1 MAGIYIHIPF
11 CKQACNYCNFHF
23 STSLHYKNDLLK
35 AILLEI
41 KMQQYFLENEK
52 IETIYFGGGSP
63 SILETDEVKR
73 IIEVIYNNYNVGDLK
88 EVTLEANPDD
98 LSGQKIKE
106 LKNTVI
112 NRFSIGVQSFF
123 DEDLIWMNRVHNSQQ
138 ADRAIK
144 TAQDAGFHNL
154 TIDLIYGIPT
164 LSNGNWIKNLS
175 KALDLQVPHISAY
188 ALTVEEKTPLH
199 KMISKHEKENVDE
212 KRSAAQMIMLIETL
226 ISNDFEHYEISNF
239 AKFNQYALHNTN
251 YWKGEKYL
259 GIGPSAHSF
268 NGNER
273 RWNVSNNQQYFQG
286 IFSNK
291 SIFENEIL
299 SAKDQFN
306 EWLMTGLRTQWGC
319 DLTVAKMKFDE
330 SWIKEILQDAEPYF
344 NAKKMMQLENKLI
357 LTNEGKLI
365 ADRIISDLM
374 IVK

>member
-1 MAGIYIHIPF
+1 
-11 CKQACNYCNFHF
+11 
-23 STSLHYKNDLLK
+23 
-35 AILLEI
+35 
-41 KMQQYFLENEK
+41 
-52 IETIYFGGGSP
+52 
-63 SILETDEVKR
+63 
-73 IIEVIYNNYNVGDLK
+73 
-88 EVTLEANPDD
+88 
-98 LSGQKIKE
+98 
-106 LKNTVI
+106 
-112 NRFSIGVQSFF
+112 
-123 DEDLIWMNRVHNSQQ
+123 
-138 ADRAIK
+138 
-144 TAQDAGFHNL
+144 
-154 TIDLIYGIPT
+154 
-164 LSNGNWIKNLS
+164 
-175 KALDLQVPHISAY
+175 
-188 ALTVEEKTPLH
+188 
-199 KMISKHEKENVDE
+199 
-212 KRSAAQMIMLIETL
+212 MIMLIETL